1 MKRSISNNNKKNNNI
16 YNNENIEIKRIT
28 PKSISLN
35 KDRDRY
41 NRNINN
47 YNAVYTFNQKNS
59 EKEQNDNNNNNLFD
73 EITNYEIESTSKN
86 ITESQRNT
94 NKNKPFTYTEQLES
108 KIQEQAKRLS
118 DLSKYKI
125 LCEKRLRELNPN
137 EKIPL
142 TEDSIKT
149 LSKKSSDNENE
160 INMNKYNILYDKYQ
174 KLKKLYHELSKNPNN
189 SNRSSNTNE
198 SNFNIEKYK
207 KLKER
212 YKFLKNEN
220 SKLVELL
227 QKETITTEEQK
238 NIISLL
244 QQSIDNDL
252 IKSGNI
258 NKYINSN
265 NVFDLTKLK
274 NEAEEYRKE
283 LILSQALVNSLKS
296 EIEVMNKEK
305 EEEEKRKKNTIN
317 LLSSSETFD
326 NNSSNNNKYLSINK
340 NDNDNLFDDENN
352 TLINQKNVNDNE
364 NLIGTINSQ
373 KKFISELLKKNS
385 ELEQLVNNASYKL
398 NEGINLNNNA
408 KDKMKSFELEIQNK
422 KNELSQYEEKFT
434 YFNDYISSI
443 KSSLSQL
450 QSFLNDYIGILNK
463 MANEDLNSHLTK
475 NFSENVNLLKNKMS
489 LISKV
494 EKYNLDIDNDL
505 NIINSAINTLT
516 IINDEFVNIYEKIF
530 QSDNYYKESNKKLEN
545 LQNKFDSTNQNLET
559 QKENMNFI
567 SGQLDQKVK
576 ENLNIKQSNDNL
588 NERNFNLN
596 FEIAKLKSDINLINS
611 DKNRL
616 LDFIQIICKINSI
629 TDMKVS
635 ELIRQGISLIENISK
650 LREEKN
656 EIERKLNKINLGNQK
671 NIILS
676 NNDKDLNQI
685 ICKEQNN
692 LKQLI
697 NEIERKIN
705 ENEIQ
710 FDELKKELN
719 CLYNMYNSYGDN
731 NKFIYNNQYNNNNIF
746 QIKKSRPENLNGIN
760 SNFNKKNSTKANTE
774 NYNFTYGT
782 TNTLEQQYKKY
793 IDSHS
798 NYNNTNN
805 TNNTNYQNS
814 CINYSNGNKMTYQVI
829 QTTPH

>member
-1 MKRSISNNNKKNNNI
+1 MKRSNSNNNNKKNNI
-16 YNNENIEIKRIT
+16 YNNDNIEIKRIT

-41 NRNINN
+41 SRKVNMNN
-47 YNAVYTFNQKNS
+47 YNALYTFNQKNI
-59 EKEQNDNNNNNLFD
+59 EKEQNNNKNNLFD

-94 NKNKPFTYTEQLES
+94 NKNKAFTYTEQLEL

-296 EIEVMNKEK
+296 EIEVMNK
-305 EEEEKRKKNTIN
+305 
-317 LLSSSETFD
+317 F
-326 NNSSNNNKYLSINK
+326 
-340 NDNDNLFDDENN
+340 
-352 TLINQKNVNDNE
+352 
-364 NLIGTINSQ
+364 
-373 KKFISELLKKNS
+373 LK
-385 ELEQLVNNASYKL
+385 L
-398 NEGINLNNNA
+398 
-408 KDKMKSFELEIQNK
+408 
-422 KNELSQYEEKFT
+422 
-434 YFNDYISSI
+434 
-443 KSSLSQL
+443 
-450 QSFLNDYIGILNK
+450 
-463 MANEDLNSHLTK
+463 
-475 NFSENVNLLKNKMS
+475 
-489 LISKV
+489 
-494 EKYNLDIDNDL
+494 
-505 NIINSAINTLT
+505 
-516 IINDEFVNIYEKIF
+516 
-530 QSDNYYKESNKKLEN
+530 
-545 LQNKFDSTNQNLET
+545 
-559 QKENMNFI
+559 
-567 SGQLDQKVK
+567 
-576 ENLNIKQSNDNL
+576 
-588 NERNFNLN
+588 
-596 FEIAKLKSDINLINS
+596 
-611 DKNRL
+611 
-616 LDFIQIICKINSI
+616 
-629 TDMKVS
+629 
-635 ELIRQGISLIENISK
+635 
-650 LREEKN
+650 
-656 EIERKLNKINLGNQK
+656 
-671 NIILS
+671 
-676 NNDKDLNQI
+676 
-685 ICKEQNN
+685 
-692 LKQLI
+692 
-697 NEIERKIN
+697 
-705 ENEIQ
+705 
-710 FDELKKELN
+710 
-719 CLYNMYNSYGDN
+719 
-731 NKFIYNNQYNNNNIF
+731 
-746 QIKKSRPENLNGIN
+746 
-760 SNFNKKNSTKANTE
+760 
-774 NYNFTYGT
+774 
-782 TNTLEQQYKKY
+782 
-793 IDSHS
+793 
-798 NYNNTNN
+798 
-805 TNNTNYQNS
+805 
-814 CINYSNGNKMTYQVI
+814 
-829 QTTPH
+829 

>member
-1 MKRSISNNNKKNNNI
+1 
-16 YNNENIEIKRIT
+16 
-28 PKSISLN
+28 
-35 KDRDRY
+35 
-41 NRNINN
+41 
-47 YNAVYTFNQKNS
+47 
-59 EKEQNDNNNNNLFD
+59 
-73 EITNYEIESTSKN
+73 
-86 ITESQRNT
+86 
-94 NKNKPFTYTEQLES
+94 
-108 KIQEQAKRLS
+108 
-118 DLSKYKI
+118 
-125 LCEKRLRELNPN
+125 
-137 EKIPL
+137 
-142 TEDSIKT
+142 
-149 LSKKSSDNENE
+149 
-160 INMNKYNILYDKYQ
+160 
-174 KLKKLYHELSKNPNN
+174 
-189 SNRSSNTNE
+189 
-198 SNFNIEKYK
+198 
-207 KLKER
+207 
-212 YKFLKNEN
+212 
-220 SKLVELL
+220 
-227 QKETITTEEQK
+227 
-238 NIISLL
+238 
-244 QQSIDNDL
+244 
-252 IKSGNI
+252 
-258 NKYINSN
+258 
-265 NVFDLTKLK
+265 
-274 NEAEEYRKE
+274 
-283 LILSQALVNSLKS
+283 
-296 EIEVMNKEK
+296 
-305 EEEEKRKKNTIN
+305 
-317 LLSSSETFD
+317 
-326 NNSSNNNKYLSINK
+326 
-340 NDNDNLFDDENN
+340 
-352 TLINQKNVNDNE
+352 
-364 NLIGTINSQ
+364 
-373 KKFISELLKKNS
+373 
-385 ELEQLVNNASYKL
+385 
-398 NEGINLNNNA
+398 
-408 KDKMKSFELEIQNK
+408 
-422 KNELSQYEEKFT
+422 
-434 YFNDYISSI
+434 
-443 KSSLSQL
+443 
-450 QSFLNDYIGILNK
+450 
-463 MANEDLNSHLTK
+463 
-475 NFSENVNLLKNKMS
+475 MS

-685 ICKEQNN
+685 ICNEQNN

-731 NKFIYNNQYNNNNIF
+731 KCLNNTALKTYNNYNPLLDN
-746 QIKKSRPENLNGIN
+746 IKKSRPENLKGIN
-760 SNFNKKNSTKANTE
+760 SKYSNKLSFSNSDI
-774 NYNFTYGT
+774 YNFTYGKIA
-782 TNTLEQQYKKY
+782 NNLEEEYKKY
-793 IDSHS
+793 IGLHS
-798 NYNNTNN
+798 NYNNNN
-805 TNNTNYQNS
+805 NYQNNGL
-814 CINYSNGNKMTYQVI
+814 NYYYGKNKMTYQVI

>member
-1 MKRSISNNNKKNNNI
+1 MKRSNSNNNNKKNNI
-16 YNNENIEIKRIT
+16 YNNDNIEIKRIT

-41 NRNINN
+41 SRKVNMNN
-47 YNAVYTFNQKNS
+47 YNALYTFNQKNI
-59 EKEQNDNNNNNLFD
+59 EKEQNNNKNNLFD

-94 NKNKPFTYTEQLES
+94 NKNKAFTYTEQLEL

-326 NNSSNNNKYLSINK
+326 NNSSNNKYLSINK

-352 TLINQKNVNDNE
+352 TLINQKNINDNE

-373 KKFISELLKKNS
+373 KKFISEILKKNS

-398 NEGINLNNNA
+398 NEGINLNNDA

-434 YFNDYISSI
+434 YFNNYISSI

-450 QSFLNDYIGILNK
+450 QNFLNDYVVILNK

-530 QSDNYYKESNKKLEN
+530 QSDDYYKESNKKLEN
-545 LQNKFDSTNQNLET
+545 LQNEIDSTNQNLET
-559 QKENMNFI
+559 QKENINFI
-567 SGQLDQKVK
+567 SSQLNQKLK
-576 ENLNIKQSNDNL
+576 ENINIKQSNNNL
-588 NERNFNLN
+588 NERNYNLN
-596 FEIAKLKSDINLINS
+596 FEIAKLKSDINLINN
-611 DKNRL
+611 DKIRL

-635 ELIRQGISLIENISK
+635 ELIRQGISIIENIGK

-656 EIERKLNKINLGNQK
+656 EIERKLNNINLGNQK

-676 NNDKDLNQI
+676 NNEKDLNKI
-685 ICKEQNN
+685 ICNEQNN

-731 NKFIYNNQYNNNNIF
+731 NNYICNNQYNNSNNNNIY
-746 QIKKSRPENLNGIN
+746 QIKKTRPENLNGIN
-760 SNFNKKNSTKANTE
+760 SNFNKKSITKSNTE

-782 TNTLEQQYKKY
+782 TNTLEEQYKKY

-805 TNNTNYQNS
+805 NFQNN

>member
-142 TEDSIKT
+142 SEDSIKT
-149 LSKKSSDNENE
+149 LSKKSSNNE
-160 INMNKYNILYDKYQ
+160 IEINTNKYNILYDKYQ
-174 KLKKLYHELSKNPNN
+174 KLKKLYHELSKNQNN
-189 SNRSSNTNE
+189 SNRSSNTSE

-212 YKFLKNEN
+212 YKILKNEN

-227 QKETITTEEQK
+227 QKETIATEEQK
-238 NIISLL
+238 NIISIL
-244 QQSIDNDL
+244 QQTIDNDL

-265 NVFDLTKLK
+265 NIFDFTKLK

-296 EIEVMNKEK
+296 EIELINKEK

-326 NNSSNNNKYLSINK
+326 NNSINNNKYLSINK
-340 NDNDNLFDDENN
+340 NDNDNLFEDENN
-352 TLINQKNVNDNE
+352 NLMNKKNLNENDN
-364 NLIGTINSQ
+364 LISTINSQ

-685 ICKEQNN
+685 ICNEQNN

-760 SNFNKKNSTKANTE
+760 SNFNKKNSTKSNTE

-805 TNNTNYQNS
+805 TNYQNS